1 MHLSLVALGLII
13 PVNLL
18 LGSLVMARGYKVR
31 SNQYFSLSIFSICL
45 WALGDM
51 LLLGAKS
58 SPVVWTGYYLFYIG
72 PLFTV
77 FFLTLFTI
85 YFKSTTKQISKSW
98 PAILFSTTLLL
109 SLVIGIWKWVL
120 VEGININYGSNNTV
134 VVHKPGWII
143 YTFFFSTLFSAS
155 YVILFRRIAKSKGTK
170 RAQAQYVLAGVFL
183 TSFFAYVT
191 NLLLPLQG
199 VTQYIW
205 LGPVFTIFYVTITSA
220 AIIKHH
226 LFDIRLAVA
235 RSVAYLSSL
244 VVLSTI
250 YGLVVFSIAKYV
262 FGLEISLTSQIF
274 LSAATGVAGLLFQ
287 RPIKVFDKLTNS
299 IFYRDAYDPQELFDH
314 LNRVLVSSLDL
325 NYLLRHASRILAD
338 NLKAE
343 YVLIG
348 LKSDTKG
355 QYRMAGT
362 EKMNFSVEDIERLRS
377 LTPKYHQSV
386 IVSDYLD
393 EAHSDI
399 KYLLEKNNI
408 AVIVRLTPDVNRK
421 EEGLG
426 YIVLGAKKSGN
437 PYSNQDI
444 RVLDTVANELI
455 IAIQNALHFEEI
467 QQFNV
472 TLQSRVNDATRQLRR
487 TNQKLEAL
495 DETKDDFIS
504 MASHQLR
511 TPLTSVKGYL
521 SMVLEGD
528 AGKINDTQKKMLNQ
542 AFISSQRM
550 VYLIADLL
558 NVSRLKTGKFIIDWA
573 PVDLSKV
580 IQEEIS
586 QLTETAKSR
595 GITLTYKKPADFPV
609 VQLDETKTR
618 QVIMN
623 FVDNA
628 IYYTPTGGH
637 IAVELEDHVVSI
649 ELKVVDDGIG
659 VPKAEQHH
667 LFTKFY
673 RARNAQR
680 ARPDGTGLGLFMA
693 KKVVLA
699 QGGSI
704 IFESKEGKGSTFGFT
719 FPKVALERLSAAAP
733 QPQHAPKTLKTP
745 AKK

>member
-1 MHLSLVALGLII
+1 MALAILII
-13 PVNLL
+13 
-18 LGSLVMARGYKVR
+18 G
-31 SNQYFSLSIFSICL
+31 
-45 WALGDM
+45 
-51 LLLGAKS
+51 
-58 SPVVWTGYYLFYIG
+58 
-72 PLFTV
+72 
-77 FFLTLFTI
+77 TLFNAFVGLLVIAKNHNRAARTLFFVAI
-85 YFKSTTKQISKSW
+85 ALIVWEVANYSADMKSTMT
-98 PAILFSTTLLL
+98 LFWNQLAFVGPMLVLLL
-109 SLVIGIWKWVL
+109 SYYFVSFMRNRSVSNTTSLILVGGTLVVTVASFTPLIVNGVQERTAGGVTLGYNPIYGPAYVVYLLWLTVLIGFYATSLSYLKRIDYLQQKEQL
-120 VEGININYGSNNTV
+120 QLIRNGS
-134 VVHKPGWII
+134 I
-143 YTFFFSTLFSAS
+143 AA
-155 YVILFRRIAKSKGTK
+155 VILA
-170 RAQAQYVLAGVFL
+170 LC
-183 TSFFAYVT
+183 T
-191 NLLLPLQG
+191 NLILPNILNSS
-199 VTQYIW
+199 YASRFAP
-205 LGPVFTIFYVTITSA
+205 LASIFFMGAMAV
-220 AIIKHH
+220 AILRHK
-226 LFDIRLAVA
+226 LFDIRLVVA
-235 RSVAYLSSL
+235 RAIAYVVSIAILATVYGLIVFSVAR
-244 VVLSTI
+244 
-250 YGLVVFSIAKYV
+250 FV
-262 FGLEISLTSQIF
+262 FGLNIPVVAQVF
-274 LSAATGVAGLLFQ
+274 LSAATGIAGLIFQ
-287 RPIKVFDKLTNS
+287 RPIKLFDKVTNQV
-299 IFYRDAYDPQELFDH
+299 FYQDAYEPQELFDY

-325 NYLLRHASRILAD
+325 NYLLRHASQILAD

-343 YVLIG
+343 YVVVG
-348 LKSDTKG
+348 LKGNTEG
-355 QYRMAGT
+355 QYRISGT
-362 EKMNFSVEDIERLRS
+362 TKIDFANADIEHLRK

-386 IVSDYLD
+386 IVSDYL
-393 EAHSDI
+393 EEKHREI
-399 KYLLEKNNI
+399 KNLMNRNNI
-408 AVIVRLTPDVNRK
+408 AVIVRLTPDVRK
-421 EEGLG
+421 DNEGLG

-628 IYYTPTGGH
+628 IYYTPAGGH

-733 QPQHAPKTLKTP
+733 QPQLAPKTSKTA